1 MILVLGCGACCY
13 RAKIL
18 LLKENTMR
26 KRQLVIDPKSAEQ
39 KVDKLIARRA
49 SLLERGEKLN
59 RRSIQFLKDMND
71 RSERKRLMKKLLDAK
86 LPLSNNVKRDLEIE
100 ADIRPLPPLSR
111 PYAVD

>member
-1 MILVLGCGACCY
+1 
-13 RAKIL
+13 
-18 LLKENTMR
+18 MR

-71 RSERKRLMKKLLDAK
+71 RGERKRLMKKLLDAK
-86 LPLSNNVKRDLEIE
+86 LPLSNNVKRDLEIGAE
-100 ADIRPLPPLSR
+100 IHPLPPLS
-111 PYAVD
+111 PPIQ